1 MKLHKPTFSKINK
14 NGNEKM
20 NLYIQISYKK
30 FSQKNSKK
38 LVKSIYTTKKKRK
51 SSPIG
56 LLKKITNDM
65 MKKKMKKK
73 MMMII
78 NPIVRNQQI
87 MSFEFVF
94 PLKWD

>member
-20 NLYIQISYKK
+20 NLYIQISSKK

-65 MKKKMKKK
+65 MKKKM